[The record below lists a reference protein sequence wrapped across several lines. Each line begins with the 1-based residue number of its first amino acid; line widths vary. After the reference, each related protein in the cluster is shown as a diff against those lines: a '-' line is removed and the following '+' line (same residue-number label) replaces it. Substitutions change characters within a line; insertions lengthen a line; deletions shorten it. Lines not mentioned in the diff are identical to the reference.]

1 MNGRAA
7 WRAGVLAGVG
17 AVLLSGPATAQHPP
31 ATPLRFVVLGHIR
44 GDVAHRLNP
53 KLAELLTEVR
63 TLQPDFVVLCGD
75 IIWGDIDHNPSR
87 PAEVEAE
94 WNSVDSALATLHVPI
109 YRVPGNH
116 DVPDLGTRDIWIR
129 RYGRPPSAV
138 TVRGT
143 RLILLS
149 STFFPADGDTE
160 HHRYISGVDIDSAQV
175 AFLKR
180 TLADTNAAHTIV
192 FTGHNLWWEAE
203 PGRWWREVHP
213 LLAAAHVTNVFSGD
227 YGPLKFSTRERD
239 GVRYYQTS
247 MEGAPPSLTML
258 HNRVA
263 SRLLSNQFDN
273 YLEVTVSDSVR
284 VTVQT
289 IGEVSSGMF
298 TPEQWTAIENQPPPP
313 LSVRLRPLVDTWKK
327 KAALVLLLVGPFGAG
342 VLLGRGRRAA

>member
-1 MNGRAA
+1 MTRRAA
-7 WRAGVLAGVG
+7 WCTLAVVAGLVAYAGS
-17 AVLLSGPATAQHPP
+17 AAAQQPP
-31 ATPLRFVVLGHIR
+31 ATPVRFVVLGHIR
-44 GDVAHRLNP
+44 GDISHRINP
-53 KLAELLTEVR
+53 KLGELLEEVR
-63 TLQPDFVVLCGD
+63 TLQPDFIVLAGD
-75 IIWGDIDHNPSR
+75 IIWGDIDHDPSR

-94 WNSVDSALATLHVPI
+94 WNSVDSALATLHTPI

-129 RYGRPPSAV
+129 RYGRPPSVALV
-138 TVRGT
+138 GGV

-149 STFFPADGDTE
+149 STFFPPDGDIE
-160 HHRYISGVDIDSAQV
+160 HHRFINGVDIDSGQI

-180 TLADTNAAHTIV
+180 TLADTGAAHTFV
-192 FTGHNLWWEAE
+192 FTGHNLWWQADA
-203 PGRWWREVHP
+203 GRWWREVHP
-213 LLAAAHVTNVFSGD
+213 LLAAAHVDNVFTGD

-247 MEGAPPSLTML
+247 MEGASPSLPML

-273 YLEVTVSDSVR
+273 YLEVTVADSVQ
-284 VTVQT
+284 VSVQT

-298 TPEQWTAIENQPPPP
+298 TPMQWSAIENAPPPP

-327 KAALVLLLVGPFGAG
+327 KAGLALLLIGPFVAG
-342 VLLGRGRRAA
+342 VLLGRRRAA